1 MKLLSPGY
9 PHVVDEICRFRWSK
23 INRNELLAVCRA
35 YYYFSRQFCETL
47 EIACRRH
54 PLDHQ
59 LAELWN
65 AECNTD
71 ILSPYPGLA
80 APGERM
86 SHDEFMRRIL
96 AISSLDRDARAR
108 VDRLSTEYLADIR
121 RVDATTRIISLPT
134 YKDGGLESIFRA
146 VLLAPDWDEPSLL
159 AFRHFVVGHIYLDSD
174 PDAGHGVLCRHLI
187 PDGSIFPL
195 WLAFRDLLADAAP
208 NLAS

>member
-108 VDRLSTEYLADIR
+108 VDRLGTEYLADIR
-121 RVDATTRIISLPT
+121 RVDAFSAQSFLPRTGTNHPFWHFGISLSAT
-134 YKDGGLESIFRA
+134 STSTAIRTQDTACS
-146 VLLAPDWDEPSLL
+146 
-159 AFRHFVVGHIYLDSD
+159 
-174 PDAGHGVLCRHLI
+174 AGI
-187 PDGSIFPL
+187 
-195 WLAFRDLLADAAP
+195 
-208 NLAS
+208 